1 MSIRLLRTLVS
12 IANEGTFTAAAATVH
27 ITHAAV
33 SQQMK
38 ALEDDLKISIFDR
51 SKRTPKITPV
61 GQELVSKARELIASY
76 DNLVPSILGDEYLS
90 GELKLGAVATA
101 LTGLVPSAMVQLREE
116 YKDLHIHVVP
126 GLSTE
131 LISEVERGTLDA
143 AIVTQP
149 LRLPASIRWQQIAEE
164 TFELLAA
171 PDTTSDDPIHLLK
184 HKPFIR
190 FTRRAIVGGLID
202 HWLQDQAIDVDDRM
216 ELENLESISTMV
228 YSDLGVSIVPKSCV
242 SAPNPLPL
250 KRIPLDDPPITRI
263 IGLVSKNDTIK
274 ARLLRALSSQ
284 LLYVAKPTATSKH
297 GEL

>member
-12 IANEGTFTAAAATVH
+12 IADQGTFTAAAAATH

-38 ALEDDLKISIFDR
+38 ALEDDLQIAIFDR
-51 SKRTPKITPV
+51 SKRTPKITPI
-61 GQELVSKARELIASY
+61 GLELVSKARELIANY

-90 GELKLGAVATA
+90 GELKLGAIATA

-116 YKDLHIHVVP
+116 YKDLRIHVVP

-143 AIVTQP
+143 AIVTMP
-149 LRLPASIRWQQIAEE
+149 ARLPASIQWQQIAEE
-164 TFELLAA
+164 SFELLAA
-171 PDTTSDDPIHLLK
+171 RGTKSDDPIHLLT

-202 HWLQDQAIDVDDRM
+202 QWLQEKDIQVDDRM

-242 SAPNPLPL
+242 SSANPLPL
-250 KRIPLDDPPITRI
+250 KRILLDPPVTRV
-263 IGLVSKNDTIK
+263 IGLVSKHNTIK
-274 ARLLRALSSQ
+274 ARLLQALCAQ
-284 LLYVAKPTATSKH
+284 LLYAA
-297 GEL
+297 GYAIND